1 MKGITRKWVI
11 TVTFMERVYNFSAGP
26 SMLPME
32 VLEKA
37 REELLCYG
45 DSGMS
50 VMEMSH
56 RTPEFEK
63 ILHDAEDGLR
73 KLMNIPANYKVL
85 FLQGG
90 ASTQFAS
97 VPLNLLSERKCA
109 DYIVSGQFSKKAMQE
124 AKKYGDIVIAASSA
138 GATPTFSTVP
148 ETSRT
153 DFRPDT
159 DYVHMCFNN
168 TIYGTKF
175 HYIPDTGN
183 IPLVADMSSCILS
196 EPVDVS
202 KFALIYAGAQK
213 NVAPAGLTIVIV
225 RNDLIG
231 NARPDTPAMLDYK
244 LMAENDSMYN
254 TPPCFCIYMA
264 KLVFDWLLSIGG
276 LEEMKR
282 RNEKKASLLYDYLDS
297 QTYYTAPVDKKCRS
311 MMNVVFVTG
320 GAELDKKFAK
330 EASEC
335 GLKNLKGHR
344 SVGGMRASI
353 YNAMPYE
360 GVEKLIAFMKK
371 FALDNPKSEV

>member
-1 MKGITRKWVI
+1 
-11 TVTFMERVYNFSAGP
+11 
-26 SMLPME
+26 MLPLE

-37 REELLCYG
+37 KEELLCYG

-56 RTPEFEK
+56 RTPEFESIIKSAESALRSLMK
-63 ILHDAEDGLR
+63 IPD
-73 KLMNIPANYKVL
+73 NYKVL

-97 VPLNLLSERKCA
+97 VPLNLLSEHKCA
-109 DYIVSGQFSKKAMQE
+109 DYIVSGQFSKKAASE
-124 AKKYGDIVIAASSA
+124 AKKYGDIAIAASSG
-138 GATPTFSTVP
+138 GANPIFSTIP
-148 ETSRT
+148 ETKQS
-153 DFRPDT
+153 DFRPDA
-159 DYVHMCFNN
+159 DYVHICFNN

-175 HYIPDTGN
+175 NYIPDTGD
-183 IPLVADMSSCILS
+183 IPLVADFSSCIIS

-225 RNDLIG
+225 REDLIG

-244 LMAENDSMYN
+244 VMAENESMYN
-254 TPPCFCIYMA
+254 TPPCWCIYMA
-264 KLVFDWLLSIGG
+264 KLVFEWILSIGG
-276 LEEMKR
+276 LDEMKR
-282 RNEKKASLLYDYLDS
+282 RNERKASLLYDYLDGQS
-297 QTYYTAPVDKKCRS
+297 YYTATADKKCRS

-320 GAELDKKFAK
+320 DAELDKKFAK
-330 EASEC
+330 EASAQ

-360 GVEKLIAFMKK
+360 GVEALVAFMKK
-371 FALDNPKSEV
+371 FAEENPKMASLA